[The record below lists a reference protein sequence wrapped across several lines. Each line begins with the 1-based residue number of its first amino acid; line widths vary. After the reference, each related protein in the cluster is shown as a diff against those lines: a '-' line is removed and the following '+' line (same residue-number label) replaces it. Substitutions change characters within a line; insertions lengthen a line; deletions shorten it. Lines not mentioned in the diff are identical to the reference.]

1 MYVTESLKME
11 ARVTSAAINSYI
23 SKVTPDKCL
32 TVNRTTL
39 QTMLDA
45 YNEIFFDLDE
55 ALFLNDPDPDNPQP
69 IIEIMGMIRQ
79 PFEPHI
85 EFLKSCARYIR
96 ILARKPVNYKY
107 FEAPAARLM
116 NTLFS
121 IHNDDLA
128 IEVCH
133 ILLRVLS
140 FLPFVKIVLQ
150 DPEALYGSLFA
161 ALQNDGNQSLAVVA
175 AAAFQSW
182 AFHQPGK
189 LYIVGKNVHVK
200 ALALMLERPITSP
213 LFARLLGFLHNVSSE
228 AVVVRCIRESG
239 AIHEI
244 LEALSTKPITS
255 LTVDA
260 AGLVQ
265 NLAREEESRKKLL
278 DGGVIDMLL
287 TLTLSSDL
295 QAQVRAVGAILN
307 LLGPSCDDTNTLKQ
321 SLARLIALSALGRA
335 I

>member
-1 MYVTESLKME
+1 M
-11 ARVTSAAINSYI
+11 
-23 SKVTPDKCL
+23 
-32 TVNRTTL
+32 
-39 QTMLDA
+39 
-45 YNEIFFDLDE
+45 
-55 ALFLNDPDPDNPQP
+55 
-69 IIEIMGMIRQ
+69 
-79 PFEPHI
+79 
-85 EFLKSCARYIR
+85 
-96 ILARKPVNYKY
+96 
-107 FEAPAARLM
+107 
-116 NTLFS
+116 
-121 IHNDDLA
+121 
-128 IEVCH
+128 
-133 ILLRVLS
+133 
-140 FLPFVKIVLQ
+140 
-150 DPEALYGSLFA
+150 
-161 ALQNDGNQSLAVVA
+161 
-175 AAAFQSW
+175 
-182 AFHQPGK
+182 
-189 LYIVGKNVHVK
+189 
-200 ALALMLERPITSP
+200 
-213 LFARLLGFLHNVSSE
+213 SSE